1 MSHLGN
7 LARVFHQLYKQCLLW
22 SQTECPKCPALSE
35 QSWKKKKNTT
45 TEVTLLFCG
54 SQSIESC
61 TKIQCIKV
69 SHAEKP
75 LTMWAYLTKTRSN
88 HPQRLFL
95 PVVTPTSLPLDCKR
109 APVSWISVRRTD
121 YSAKTIA
128 DLLIGIFN
136 YYIKFSRI
144 YILFFRTSHL
154 FLRVFST
161 TCPGHFQPHTITL
174 ALMQTFTYYE
184 RFVSRHWVQNGSD
197 RLINPKSKS

>member
-1 MSHLGN
+1 MPTLISDRVSKMSSFVRAIL
-7 LARVFHQLYKQCLLW
+7 
-22 SQTECPKCPALSE
+22 E
-35 QSWKKKKNTT
+35 KKHT

-109 APVSWISVRRTD
+109 APVSWISVRRTH

-128 DLLIGIFN
+128 DLLIEIFN
-136 YYIKFSRI
+136 YDIKFSRKHILYFLEPHSRFTLVSEYIFYYFSRTFSASYNNTCTNANI
-144 YILFFRTSHL
+144 YL
-154 FLRVFST
+154 LREI
-161 TCPGHFQPHTITL
+161 CL
-174 ALMQTFTYYE
+174 
-184 RFVSRHWVQNGSD
+184 
-197 RLINPKSKS
+197 